1 MVLVVTRSAERS
13 RSDFRGSRSTDC
25 RHVPGRRNRADHPCS
40 RHELPNGRSEFNYWG
55 SRIPPQE
62 GRAVLAIDG
71 LGLPVMRSFMIGISS
86 GQPTLPTFPGCE
98 RRSTEKCAVNEEY
111 SHGAP

>member
-1 MVLVVTRSAERS
+1 MFPSAATVR
-13 RSDFRGSRSTDC
+13 TIL
-25 RHVPGRRNRADHPCS
+25 VPGMNCRMVVPS
-40 RHELPNGRSEFNYWG
+40 SIIGV
-55 SRIPPQE
+55 RIPPQE